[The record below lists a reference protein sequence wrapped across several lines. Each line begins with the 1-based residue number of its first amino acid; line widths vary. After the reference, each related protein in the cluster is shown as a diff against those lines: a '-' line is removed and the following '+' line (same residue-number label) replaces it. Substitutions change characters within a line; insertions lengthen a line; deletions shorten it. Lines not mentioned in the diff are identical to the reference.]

1 MFFSNIFKKNKKNI
15 EKDTKEVKNQVE
27 NYNEYDVCNYFIEE
41 LIKLGKDDT
50 LFRIEQ
56 RSDRYLSLIYGNNN
70 FLRVHISKVDDTKWI
85 TIAMFNS
92 YRKKYID
99 SELFLAQT
107 NKNQIHWKA
116 DIQDFNDLKKFIDIA
131 NEACVI
137 LKECGQEPL
146 TEDEEKIGK
155 YLEKLYLECGAEKGN
170 IYFRHLSDH
179 AEIYYIEWP
188 TKIKF
193 KVYKK
198 KKSCIWLYFSEIA
211 KELKVEKEEIVLAID
226 SMKQVD
232 SIYEEDSEN
241 NKLALI
247 DRVSSEK
254 DETDTMINRIFIKEL
269 LNKMDSRDRQIIMLR
284 YFNGKTQSQV
294 AKMLNISQVQ
304 VSRIE
309 KKILN
314 KMKIELIS

>member
-116 DIQDFNDLKKFIDIA
+116 DIQDFNDLKKIG
-131 NEACVI
+131 VV
-137 LKECGQEPL
+137 LKR
-146 TEDEEKIGK
+146 
-155 YLEKLYLECGAEKGN
+155 A
-170 IYFRHLSDH
+170 IYFITCNGHMMYNIKIDQD
-179 AEIYYIEWP
+179 YI
-188 TKIKF
+188 TN
-193 KVYKK
+193 
-198 KKSCIWLYFSEIA
+198 CI
-211 KELKVEKEEIVLAID
+211 ID
-226 SMKQVD
+226 SKDLRKIYDLEHHNTYKQLSFFD
-232 SIYEEDSEN
+232 DNYN
-241 NKLALI
+241 
-247 DRVSSEK
+247 
-254 DETDTMINRIFIKEL
+254 
-269 LNKMDSRDRQIIMLR
+269 
-284 YFNGKTQSQV
+284 Y
-294 AKMLNISQVQ
+294 
-304 VSRIE
+304 
-309 KKILN
+309 KI
-314 KMKIELIS
+314 

>member
-15 EKDTKEVKNQVE
+15 EKDTKEVKKQVE

-85 TIAMFNS
+85 TIAMFDS

-116 DIQDFNDLKKFIDIA
+116 DIQNFNDYKKFIDIA

-155 YLEKLYLECGAEKGN
+155 YLEKLYLECGAEKSN

-211 KELKVEKEEIVLAID
+211 KELEIKCENDGKIEFEKLEELDVIKPYI
-226 SMKQVD
+226 
-232 SIYEEDSEN
+232 IE
-241 NKLALI
+241 
-247 DRVSSEK
+247 RVK
-254 DETDTMINRIFIKEL
+254 YMNINRNYYETPEGFETGYE
-269 LNKMDSRDRQIIMLR
+269 NLR
-284 YFNGKTQSQV
+284 KN
-294 AKMLNISQVQ
+294 N
-304 VSRIE
+304 
-309 KKILN
+309 
-314 KMKIELIS
+314 